1 VTRRRK
7 EPEAR
12 ELVRFIAEH
21 ESLSLTLDEFP
32 SLTEDRLRE
41 ILKSYA
47 RPPESAAKQS
57 RVERRRRRA
66 ADARDGLNVEVF
78 TDGASRG
85 NPGQAGAGWVILSA
99 SGETIKEGYV
109 YLGRRTNNEAEYEAV
124 IHALNDAESLGA
136 RTVALRTD
144 SQLLVRQIN
153 GQYRVKSARLEHLHR
168 AAREV
173 IQRFRRFEANHIPR
187 EENGDADALAN
198 KAIDESADA
207 SGEVAR
213 R

>member
-66 ADARDGLNVEVF
+66 ADARDGLNVQVF
-78 TDGASRG
+78 TRT
-85 NPGQAGAGWVILSA
+85 QAP
-99 SGETIKEGYV
+99 
-109 YLGRRTNNEAEYEAV
+109 
-124 IHALNDAESLGA
+124 
-136 RTVALRTD
+136 
-144 SQLLVRQIN
+144 
-153 GQYRVKSARLEHLHR
+153 
-168 AAREV
+168 
-173 IQRFRRFEANHIPR
+173 IPSCSYTYT
-187 EENGDADALAN
+187 LPQQFQP
-198 KAIDESADA
+198 
-207 SGEVAR
+207 
-213 R
+213 